1 MKRLKIQWILGFT
14 LLIFGCGTTQ
24 KIVEPNAELDQMVA
38 ERTFRIDAEWV
49 RPLVTNSLSQVVS
62 SGLLPPGNTAGQINI
77 AGDGSY
83 FKMEGDSVT
92 ADLPYFGER
101 QMSGGY
107 NNRTG
112 IAFDGEPQDLKI
124 VKNEEKQTYELDF
137 NIRNESEVYR
147 VKIWLF
153 HQTRATILVNSSQR
167 FSIRYDGRLS
177 KIPID

>member
-1 MKRLKIQWILGFT
+1 MKSFHILCILGFT
-14 LLIFGCGTTQ
+14 LLVFGCGTTQ
-24 KIVEPNAELDQMVA
+24 KIVAPNAELDAMVDQKS
-38 ERTFRIDAEWV
+38 FRIDAEWV
-49 RPLVTNSLSQVVS
+49 RPLVTNSLSQVAS
-62 SGLLPPGNTAGQINI
+62 SGLLPPGNTAAQINI
-77 AGDGSY
+77 AGNGSY

-101 QMSGGY
+101 QMGGGY

-112 IAFDGEPQDLKI
+112 IAFEGAPQDLKI
-124 VKNEEKQTYELDF
+124 VKNEEKQTYEVDF
-137 NIRNESEVYR
+137 NIRKESEVYR

-153 HQTRATILVNSSQR
+153 HQSRATILINSSQR